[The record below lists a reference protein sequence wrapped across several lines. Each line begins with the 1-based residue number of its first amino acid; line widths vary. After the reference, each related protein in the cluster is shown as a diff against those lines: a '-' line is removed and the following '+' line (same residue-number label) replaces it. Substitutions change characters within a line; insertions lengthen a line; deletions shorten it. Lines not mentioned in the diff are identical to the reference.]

1 VVISNS
7 LIQLFF
13 CFLTNDRE
21 AAIISLRKDI
31 SSTRVE
37 IAEIEAVI
45 QKMSPS
51 VQTRVDKSVVLSLST
66 TSTPD
71 EDVQDVLVPDLYREF
86 QQDR

>member
-1 VVISNS
+1 
-7 LIQLFF
+7 
-13 CFLTNDRE
+13 
-21 AAIISLRKDI
+21 DI
-31 SSTRVE
+31 ASTRVD

-51 VQTRVDKSVVLSLST
+51 VQTRVDKSVVMSLST

>member
-1 VVISNS
+1 M
-7 LIQLFF
+7 
-13 CFLTNDRE
+13 
-21 AAIISLRKDI
+21 SLRKDI
-31 SSTRVE
+31 ASTRVD

-51 VQTRVDKSVVLSLST
+51 VQTRVDKSIILSLST

-71 EDVQDVLVPDLYREF
+71 EDVQDVFVPDLYREF